1 MIRLSLALR
10 SEQLY
15 CGSHSGQSTTI
26 WTALQILEHWA
37 SSVAADEGRESFLRS
52 PCRTRT
58 ALSLSPG
65 QREQGER
72 EPPSLRL
79 VAPSVLAWSD
89 LVKPVFDLVRP
100 GQTRI

>member
-37 SSVAADEGRESFLRS
+37 SSEAADEGRESFLRS

-58 ALSLSPG
+58 ALPLAG
-65 QREQGER
+65 AERAGREI
-72 EPPSLRL
+72 
-79 VAPSVLAWSD
+79 ATLAQAGCTFCSG
-89 LVKPVFDLVRP
+89 LVRP